1 MPATDLILLRHGE
14 TAWNRER
21 RIQGQLDTPLHDEG
35 VRQARAAARR
45 LDAERDRWGLA
56 PAVGAPLPAMVSSDL
71 LRCRQTAEPIA
82 AALGLDVALDPRLRE
97 RHFGIFQGQTY
108 PDLKRDDPERYER
121 WMHRDPDFDIDGGES
136 LRTFARR
143 IEAVLVDLATAHP
156 GRTVVVVTHGGV
168 LDVANRLCRGLA
180 LNAPRDFDIPNAG
193 LNRLRFDGAR
203 FGLLTWGDVGHW
215 QDALDEL

>member
-45 LDAERDRWGLA
+45 LDAERDRWGLVPAMGA
-56 PAVGAPLPAMVSSDL
+56 PAPAIVSSDL
-71 LRCRQTAEPIA
+71 LRCRQTAAPIA

-136 LRTFARR
+136 LRTFAQR

-180 LNAPRDFDIPNAG
+180 LQAPRDFDIPNAG
-193 LNRLRFDGAR
+193 LNRLRFDGSR
-203 FGLLTWGDVGHW
+203 FELLAWGDVGHW